1 MAMAERRFYRS
12 TSLPLALSLTPKNPS
27 QGKRLLSGWRR
38 KATANWKSIKLI
50 YRQGTIV
57 PLLASVIAGGAI
69 ITPIVIVLVKS
80 LSTGKLGASVGFT
93 VANYLRV
100 FGDRDILPLL
110 NNSILYAAGSALLGT
125 GLGGLLAWIVARTN
139 TPGKALVEL
148 MPLYPILMPPI
159 MKNIAWILLLAP
171 KSGILNNMLQEYF
184 GIEAQIFNAFSMAGM
199 VWVFGLA
206 CVPLG
211 YLFLLPVFLS
221 FDPSLEESAYI
232 AGSRPVHTTLR
243 ITFPLAVPAFLSAL
257 VLNFLRGLRSFE
269 TPVLQGTPGNIN
281 VFVSRVYDS
290 MALEFNTGL
299 ATAYSVVL
307 VVLSVI
313 TLFFYIRATRSSERY
328 ATITGKGYRVKVLD
342 IGIWKYVTFL
352 AVFLYFLVGI
362 AIPFVVLIVVSMIP
376 YFDYETFMKFPSNMV
391 LSNYTKVM
399 KHPSFITGL
408 YNSLVLSITIA
419 LSTVLSGI
427 VMAFTIYR
435 TRTYGAKVFE
445 FIGTLPLAF
454 PPLVLSVGL
463 VIVFLGTPLY
473 NSLWAL
479 GLGLFVAYFP
489 YAFRN
494 ASGSI
499 VNIHKELDEAAWVH
513 GAKWRHVF
521 FKITLPILKP
531 SVGGALFYI
540 FIEAIRN
547 VDVAV
552 LLTSPGHEYGPV
564 TLFEYFRVGQ
574 WAEAA
579 AGGVIYLLILIVAV
593 SLAKF
598 AFNLKFSL

>member
-1 MAMAERRFYRS
+1 M
-12 TSLPLALSLTPKNPS
+12 PL
-27 QGKRLLSGWRR
+27 
-38 KATANWKSIKLI
+38 
-50 YRQGTIV
+50 V
-57 PLLASVIAGGAI
+57 ASAIAGAAI
-69 ITPIVIVLVKS
+69 ITPVLVVMWRS
-80 LSTGKLGASVGFT
+80 FTTGKLGFT
-93 VANYLRV
+93 VGLNLNNYLRV
-100 FGDRDILPLL
+100 FNDRDLMPMLS
-110 NNSILYAAGSALLGT
+110 NSIIYAGGAALLGT
-125 GLGGLLAWIVARTN
+125 GLGAFLAWIVARTN
-139 TPGKALVEL
+139 TPGKGLVEL

-171 KSGILNNMLQEYF
+171 RSGILNGMLQQF
-184 GIEAQIFNAFSMAGM
+184 LGIDTLVFNAFSMAGM
-199 VWVFGLA
+199 IWVFGLA

-232 AGSRPVHTTLR
+232 AGSKPVRTMFK
-243 ITFPLAVPAFLSAL
+243 ITFPLALPAFTSAL

-269 TPVLQGTPGNIN
+269 TPVLQGTPGNIK

-307 VVLSVI
+307 VVMSII
-313 TLFFYIRATRSSERY
+313 TLYFYIRATRFSERY
-328 ATITGKGYRVKVLD
+328 ATITGKGYRVKVID
-342 IGIWKYVTFL
+342 IGPWKYLTFAAVLIYFL
-352 AVFLYFLVGI
+352 AGI
-362 AIPFVVLIVVSMIP
+362 VIPFIVLIVVSMIP
-376 YFDYETFMKFPSNMV
+376 YFDYDTFMRFPFNAV
-391 LSNYTKVM
+391 LTNYYTVFR
-399 KHPSFITGL
+399 HPSFMTGL
-408 YNSLVLSITIA
+408 YNSLILSITIA
-419 LSTVLSGI
+419 IVTVLTGI

-435 TRTYGAKVFE
+435 TRAAGTKVFE

-463 VIVFLGTPLY
+463 LIIFIGTPLY

-494 ASGSI
+494 ASGAI

-513 GAKWRHVF
+513 GARWRHVF

-552 LLTSPGHEYGPV
+552 LLTSPGKEYGPV

-579 AGGVIYLLILIVAV
+579 AGGVIYLIILIVAV
-593 SLAKF
+593 SVAKF
-598 AFNLKFSL
+598 AFKMKFSL

>member
-1 MAMAERRFYRS
+1 
-12 TSLPLALSLTPKNPS
+12 
-27 QGKRLLSGWRR
+27 
-38 KATANWKSIKLI
+38 LI
-50 YRQGTIV
+50 G
-57 PLLASVIAGGAI
+57 SSIAGAAI
-69 ITPIVIVLVKS
+69 IAPIFVVLWRS
-80 LSTGKLGASVGFT
+80 FTSGRLGFSVGLNMT
-93 VANYLRV
+93 NYLRV
-100 FGDRDILPLL
+100 LADKDLMPMLA
-110 NNSILYAAGSALLGT
+110 NSVIYAGGAALLGT
-125 GLGGLLAWIVARTN
+125 TLGAALAWIVARTN

-148 MPLYPILMPPI
+148 MPLYPILLPTI

-171 KSGILNNMLQEYF
+171 RSGILNGMLQQFF
-184 GIEAQIFNAFSMAGM
+184 GIETLVFNAFSMAGM
-199 VWVFGLA
+199 IWVFGLA

-232 AGSRPVHTTLR
+232 AGSKPMHTMFK

-269 TPVLQGTPGNIN
+269 TPVLQGTPGNIK

-313 TLFFYIRATRSSERY
+313 TLYFYIRATRFSERY
-328 ATITGKGYRVKVLD
+328 ATITGKGYRVKVID
-342 IGIWKYVTFL
+342 IGPWKYVTFL
-352 AVFLYFLVGI
+352 AVFLYFLAGI
-362 AIPFVVLIVVSMIP
+362 LIPFIVLIVVSMIP
-376 YFDYETFMKFPSNMV
+376 YFDYDTFMKFPANAV
-391 LSNYTKVM
+391 LTNYYTVLR
-399 KHPSFITGL
+399 HPSFLTGL
-408 YNSLVLSITIA
+408 YNSLTLSVTIA
-419 LSTVLSGI
+419 IVTVLAGI

-435 TRTYGAKVFE
+435 TRAWGTKLFE

-463 VIVFLGTPLY
+463 VIIFLGTPLY

-479 GLGLFVAYFP
+479 GIGLFVAYFP

-513 GAKWRHVF
+513 GARWRHVF

-552 LLTSPGHEYGPV
+552 LLTAPGKEYGPV

-579 AGGVIYLLILIVAV
+579 AGGVIYLIILIVAV

-598 AFNLKFSL
+598 AFKMKFSL

>member
-1 MAMAERRFYRS
+1 M
-12 TSLPLALSLTPKNPS
+12 PLVASAVAGAAIMTP
-27 QGKRLLSGWRR
+27 
-38 KATANWKSIKLI
+38 
-50 YRQGTIV
+50 
-57 PLLASVIAGGAI
+57 
-69 ITPIVIVLVKS
+69 VLVVMWRS
-80 LSTGKLGASVGFT
+80 FTSGKLGFSVGLNL
-93 VANYLRV
+93 ANYFRV
-100 FGDRDILPLL
+100 FGDKDIFSMLS
-110 NNSILYAAGSALLGT
+110 NSVIYAAGSALLGT
-125 GLGGLLAWIVARTN
+125 VLGAFLAWIVARTN

-148 MPLYPILMPPI
+148 LPLYPILMPPI

-171 KSGILNNMLQEYF
+171 RSGILNGMLQHFF
-184 GIEAQIFNAFSMAGM
+184 GIETLVFNAFTMAGM

-232 AGSRPVHTTLR
+232 AGSKPVNTMFK
-243 ITFPLAVPAFLSAL
+243 ITFPLAIPAFTSAL

-269 TPVLQGTPGNIN
+269 TPVLQGTPGNIK

-290 MALEFNTGL
+290 MALEFNAGL

-307 VVLSVI
+307 VVLSII
-313 TLFFYIRATRSSERY
+313 TLYFYIRATRFSERY
-328 ATITGKGYRVKVLD
+328 ATITGKGYRVKVID
-342 IGIWKYVTFL
+342 IGAWKYLTF
-352 AVFLYFLVGI
+352 ATVVLYFLAGI
-362 AIPFVVLIVVSMIP
+362 VLPFIVLIVVSMIP
-376 YFDYETFMKFPSNMV
+376 YFDYDTFMQFPSNAV
-391 LSNYTKVM
+391 LTNYYTVM
-399 KHPSFITGL
+399 RHPSFVTGL
-408 YNSLVLSITIA
+408 YNSLFLSVTIA
-419 LSTVLSGI
+419 IVTVFLGI

-435 TRTYGAKVFE
+435 TRAAGTKVFE

-463 VIVFLGTPLY
+463 LIIFIGTPLY

-479 GLGLFVAYFP
+479 GIGLFVAYFP

-494 ASGSI
+494 ASGAI

-513 GAKWRHVF
+513 GARWRHVF

-552 LLTSPGHEYGPV
+552 LLTAPGKEYGPV

-579 AGGVIYLLILIVAV
+579 AGGVIYLIILIVAV
-593 SLAKF
+593 SVAKF
-598 AFNLKFSL
+598 AFKMKFSL

>member
-1 MAMAERRFYRS
+1 MPLVAS
-12 TSLPLALSLTPKNPS
+12 T
-27 QGKRLLSGWRR
+27 
-38 KATANWKSIKLI
+38 
-50 YRQGTIV
+50 
-57 PLLASVIAGGAI
+57 IAGAAI
-69 ITPIVIVLVKS
+69 ITPVLVVFWRS
-80 LSTGKLGASVGFT
+80 FTSGRLGFDVGLNL
-93 VANYLRV
+93 ANYARV
-100 FGDRDILPLL
+100 FNDKDIIPMLS
-110 NNSILYAAGSALLGT
+110 NSVIYAAGAAILGT
-125 GLGGLLAWIVARTN
+125 ALGALLAWIVARTN

-148 MPLYPILMPPI
+148 MPLYPILMPTI

-171 KSGILNNMLQEYF
+171 KSGILNGMLQQF
-184 GIEAQIFNAFSMAGM
+184 LGIETLVFNAFSMAGM
-199 VWVFGLA
+199 IWVFGLA

-232 AGSRPVHTTLR
+232 AGSKPMHTMFK
-243 ITFPLAVPAFLSAL
+243 ITFPLAVPAFLSAF

-269 TPVLQGTPGNIN
+269 TPVLQGTPGNIK

-299 ATAYSVVL
+299 ATSYSVVL

-313 TLFFYIRATRSSERY
+313 TLYFYVRATRFSERY
-328 ATITGKGYRVKVLD
+328 ATITGKGYRVRVID
-342 IGIWKYVTFL
+342 IGPWKYFTFL
-352 AVFLYFLVGI
+352 LVFLYFLAGI
-362 AIPFVVLIVVSMIP
+362 LIPFIVLIVVSMIP
-376 YFDYETFMKFPSNMV
+376 YYDYDTFMKFPSNAA
-391 LSNYTKVM
+391 LTNYFVVM
-399 KHPSFITGL
+399 KHPSFVTGL
-408 YNSLVLSITIA
+408 YNSLVLSVTIA
-419 LSTVLSGI
+419 IVTVLAGI
-427 VMAFTIYR
+427 TMAFTIYR
-435 TRTYGAKVFE
+435 TRAWGTKLFE

-463 VIVFLGTPLY
+463 VIIFIGTPLY

-479 GLGLFVAYFP
+479 GIGLFVAYFP

-540 FIEAIRN
+540 FIECIRN

-552 LLTSPGHEYGPV
+552 LLTAPGKEYGPV

-579 AGGVIYLLILIVAV
+579 AGGVIYLIILVVAV
-593 SLAKF
+593 SIAKF
-598 AFNLKFSL
+598 AFKMKFSL

>member
-1 MAMAERRFYRS
+1 V
-12 TSLPLALSLTPKNPS
+12 
-27 QGKRLLSGWRR
+27 
-38 KATANWKSIKLI
+38 
-50 YRQGTIV
+50 V
-57 PLLASVIAGGAI
+57 PLLASLIAGAAI
-69 ITPIVIVLVKS
+69 ITPVIIVLFRS
-80 LSTGKLGASVGFT
+80 LTTGKLGAAIGFT
-93 VANYLRV
+93 VDNYLRV
-100 FGDRDILPLL
+100 FGDRDILPML
-110 NNSILYAAGSALLGT
+110 NNSILYAAGSAALGT
-125 GLGGLLAWIVARTN
+125 GLGALLAWIVARTN

-171 KSGILNNMLQEYF
+171 KSGVLNNMLQQYF
-184 GIEAQIFNAFSMAGM
+184 GITEPVFNAFSMAAM
-199 VWVFGLA
+199 IWVFGVA

-232 AGSRPVHTTLR
+232 AGSRPVNTMLK
-243 ITFPLAVPAFLSAL
+243 ITFPLAVPAFLSAF

-269 TPVLQGTPGNIN
+269 TPVLQGTPGNIK

-299 ATAYSVVL
+299 ATAYSIVL
-307 VVLSVI
+307 VAMSII
-313 TLFFYIRATRSSERY
+313 TLYFYIRTTRFSERY
-328 ATITGKGYRVKVLD
+328 ATITGKGYRVNVID
-342 IGIWKYVTFL
+342 IGPWKYVTFL

-376 YFDYETFMKFPSNMV
+376 YFDYETFMKFPSNAV
-391 LSNYTKVM
+391 LSNYFIVM
-399 KHPSFITGL
+399 KHPSFISGL
-408 YNSLVLSITIA
+408 YNSLVLSVTIA
-419 LSTVLSGI
+419 VVTVLAGI

-435 TRTYGAKVFE
+435 TRAMGTKVFE

-463 VIVFLGTPLY
+463 VILFLGTPLY

-521 FKITLPILKP
+521 FRITLPILKP

-540 FIEAIRN
+540 FVEAIRN

-552 LLTSPGHEYGPV
+552 LLTSPGKEYGPV

-579 AGGVIYLLILIVAV
+579 AGGVIYLIILTIAV
-593 SLAKF
+593 SVAKF
-598 AFNLKFSL
+598 AFKMKFSL

>member
-1 MAMAERRFYRS
+1 M
-12 TSLPLALSLTPKNPS
+12 PLVGSA
-27 QGKRLLSGWRR
+27 
-38 KATANWKSIKLI
+38 
-50 YRQGTIV
+50 IV
-57 PLLASVIAGGAI
+57 GAAI
-69 ITPIVIVLVKS
+69 ITPVLVVLWRS
-80 LSTGKLGASVGFT
+80 FTTGRLGFNVGLNI
-93 VANYLRV
+93 ANYLRV
-100 FGDRDILPLL
+100 FGDKDIMAMLG
-110 NNSILYAAGSALLGT
+110 NSVAYAGGSALLGT
-125 GLGGLLAWIVARTN
+125 GVGALLAWIVARTN
-139 TPGKALVEL
+139 TPGKTLVEL
-148 MPLYPILMPPI
+148 LPLYPILMPPI

-171 KSGILNNMLQEYF
+171 RSGILNGMLQQFF
-184 GIEAQIFNAFSMAGM
+184 GIETPIFNAFSMTGM
-199 VWVFGLA
+199 IWVFGLA

-232 AGSRPVHTTLR
+232 AGSKPVNTMLK
-243 ITFPLAVPAFLSAL
+243 ITFPLAAPAFLSAF

-269 TPVLQGTPGNIN
+269 TPVLQGTPANIK

-290 MALEFNTGL
+290 MALEFNPGL

-307 VVLSVI
+307 VALSVI
-313 TLFFYIRATRSSERY
+313 TLYFYVRATRFSDRY
-328 ATITGKGYRVKVLD
+328 ATITGKGYRVKVID
-342 IGIWKYVTFL
+342 IGPWKYLTFFL
-352 AVFLYFLVGI
+352 VFIYFLVGI
-362 AIPFVVLIVVSMIP
+362 AIPFIVLIVVSMIP
-376 YFDYETFMKFPSNMV
+376 YFDYDTFMKFPANAV
-391 LSNYTKVM
+391 LTNYYTVM
-399 KHPSFITGL
+399 HHPSFVTGF
-408 YNSLVLSITIA
+408 YNSLVLSVTIA
-419 LSTVLSGI
+419 LVTVLAGI

-435 TRTYGAKVFE
+435 TRASGTRVFE

-463 VIVFLGTPLY
+463 VIIFLGTPLY

-479 GLGLFVAYFP
+479 GIGLFVAYFP

-513 GAKWRHVF
+513 GARWRHVF

-552 LLTSPGHEYGPV
+552 LLTSPGKEYGPV

-579 AGGVIYLLILIVAV
+579 AGGVVYLVVLIAAV
-593 SLAKF
+593 SIAKF
-598 AFNLKFSL
+598 AFKMKFSL

>member
-1 MAMAERRFYRS
+1 
-12 TSLPLALSLTPKNPS
+12 
-27 QGKRLLSGWRR
+27 
-38 KATANWKSIKLI
+38 
-50 YRQGTIV
+50 V
-57 PLLASVIAGGAI
+57 PLIASALAGAAI
-69 ITPIVIVLVKS
+69 MTPVLVVMWRS
-80 LSTGKLGASVGFT
+80 FTSGKLGFT
-93 VANYLRV
+93 VGLNLTNYLRV
-100 FGDRDILPLL
+100 FGDKDILPMLS
-110 NNSILYAAGSALLGT
+110 NSVVYAAGSALLGT
-125 GLGGLLAWIVARTN
+125 VLGAFLAWIVARTN

-148 MPLYPILMPPI
+148 LPLYPILMPPI

-171 KSGILNNMLQEYF
+171 RSGILNGMLQHFF
-184 GIEAQIFNAFSMAGM
+184 GIETLVFNAFTMAGM

-232 AGSRPVHTTLR
+232 AGSKPVNTMFK
-243 ITFPLAVPAFLSAL
+243 ITFPLAIPAFTSAL

-269 TPVLQGTPGNIN
+269 TPVLQGTPGNIK

-313 TLFFYIRATRSSERY
+313 TLYFYIRATRFSERY
-328 ATITGKGYRVKVLD
+328 ATITGKGYRVKVID
-342 IGIWKYVTFL
+342 IGPWKYLTFL
-352 AVFLYFLVGI
+352 AVFLYFLAGI
-362 AIPFVVLIVVSMIP
+362 VLPFIVLIVVSMIP
-376 YFDYETFMKFPSNMV
+376 YFDYDTFMQFPSNAV
-391 LSNYTKVM
+391 LTNYYTVM
-399 KHPSFITGL
+399 RHPSFVTGL
-408 YNSLVLSITIA
+408 YNSLILSVTIA
-419 LSTVLSGI
+419 IVTVLAGI

-435 TRTYGAKVFE
+435 TRAAGAKVFE

-463 VIVFLGTPLY
+463 LIIFIGTPLY

-479 GLGLFVAYFP
+479 GIGLFVAYFP

-513 GAKWRHVF
+513 GARWRHVF

-552 LLTSPGHEYGPV
+552 LLTAPGKEYGPV

-579 AGGVIYLLILIVAV
+579 AGGVIYLIILIVAV
-593 SLAKF
+593 SVAKF
-598 AFNLKFSL
+598 AFKMKFSL

>member
-1 MAMAERRFYRS
+1 MVSA
-12 TSLPLALSLTPKNPS
+12 
-27 QGKRLLSGWRR
+27 
-38 KATANWKSIKLI
+38 
-50 YRQGTIV
+50 
-57 PLLASVIAGGAI
+57 IAGGAI
-69 ITPIVIVLVKS
+69 ITPVLIVLWRS
-80 LSTGKLGASVGFT
+80 FTTGKLGFNVGLNLT
-93 VANYLRV
+93 NYLRV
-100 FGDRDILPLL
+100 FGDRDILPMLG
-110 NNSILYAAGSALLGT
+110 NSLLYAAGSAALGT
-125 GLGGLLAWIVARTN
+125 GLGALLAWIVARTN

-171 KSGILNNMLQEYF
+171 KSGILNNLLQEYF
-184 GIEAQIFNAFSMAGM
+184 GIETLVFNAFSMAGM
-199 VWVFGLA
+199 IWVFGLA

-232 AGSRPVHTTLR
+232 AGSRPVSTMLR
-243 ITFPLAVPAFLSAL
+243 ITFPLAVPAFLSAF
-257 VLNFLRGLRSFE
+257 VLNLLRGLRSFE
-269 TPVLQGTPGNIN
+269 TPVLQGTPGNIK

-307 VVLSVI
+307 VVLSVV
-313 TLFFYIRATRSSERY
+313 TLIFYVRATRFSERY
-328 ATITGKGYRVKVLD
+328 ATITGKGYRVKVID
-342 IGIWKYVTFL
+342 IGAWKYVTFL
-352 AVFLYFLVGI
+352 LVFLYFLAGI
-362 AIPFVVLIVVSMIP
+362 ALPFVVLIVVSMIP

-391 LSNYTKVM
+391 LTNYYIVM
-399 KHPSFITGL
+399 KHPSFVTGL
-408 YNSLVLSITIA
+408 YNSLVLSIMIA
-419 LSTVLSGI
+419 VVTVFLGI

-435 TRTYGAKVFE
+435 TRAYGTKVFE

-552 LLTSPGHEYGPV
+552 LLTSPGKEYGPV

-579 AGGVIYLLILIVAV
+579 AGGVIYLIILIVAV
-593 SLAKF
+593 SIAKV
-598 AFNLKFSL
+598 AFKIKFSL

>member
-1 MAMAERRFYRS
+1 VSAIAGAAIVTPVAIVLWR
-12 TSLPLALSLTPKNPS
+12 SLT
-27 QGKRLLSGWRR
+27 
-38 KATANWKSIKLI
+38 
-50 YRQGTIV
+50 
-57 PLLASVIAGGAI
+57 
-69 ITPIVIVLVKS
+69 
-80 LSTGKLGASVGFT
+80 TGKLGFSVGLT
-93 VANYLRV
+93 ITNYLRV
-100 FGDRDILPLL
+100 FGDRDILPMLG
-110 NNSILYAAGSALLGT
+110 NSVVYAAGSAVLGT
-125 GLGGLLAWIVARTN
+125 GLGALLAWIVARTN
-139 TPGKALVEL
+139 TPGKTLVEL

-171 KSGILNNMLQEYF
+171 KSGILNNFLQEYF
-184 GIEAQIFNAFSMAGM
+184 GIERQIFNAFSMGGM
-199 VWVFGLA
+199 IWVFGLA

-232 AGSRPVHTTLR
+232 AGSKPVNTMLK
-243 ITFPLAVPAFLSAL
+243 ITFPLAVPAFLSAF

-269 TPVLQGTPGNIN
+269 TPVLQGSPAGIK

-299 ATAYSVVL
+299 ATAYSVIL
-307 VVLSVI
+307 IVLSAI
-313 TLFFYIRATRSSERY
+313 ALIFYIRTTRFSERY
-328 ATITGKGYRVKVLD
+328 ATITGKGYRMKVID
-342 IGIWKYVTFL
+342 IGKWKYLTFFC
-352 AVFLYFLVGI
+352 VFAYFVVGI

-376 YFDYETFMKFPSNMV
+376 YFDYDTFMKFPTNMA
-391 LSNYTKVM
+391 LTNYYTVM
-399 KHPSFITGL
+399 KHPSFVTGL
-408 YNSLVLSITIA
+408 YNSLVLSIMIA
-419 LSTVLSGI
+419 VVTVFAGI

-435 TRTYGAKVFE
+435 TRAYGTKIFE

-552 LLTSPGHEYGPV
+552 LLTSPGKEYGPV

-579 AGGVIYLLILIVAV
+579 AGGVIYLIILIVAV
-593 SLAKF
+593 SIAKF
-598 AFNLKFSL
+598 AFNMKFSL

>member
-1 MAMAERRFYRS
+1 MPLVAS
-12 TSLPLALSLTPKNPS
+12 T
-27 QGKRLLSGWRR
+27 
-38 KATANWKSIKLI
+38 
-50 YRQGTIV
+50 
-57 PLLASVIAGGAI
+57 IAGAAI
-69 ITPIVIVLVKS
+69 ITPILVVFWRS
-80 LSTGKLGASVGFT
+80 FTSGRLGFDVGLNL
-93 VANYLRV
+93 ANYARV
-100 FGDRDILPLL
+100 FSDKDIMPMLS
-110 NNSILYAAGSALLGT
+110 NSVIYAAGAALLGT
-125 GLGGLLAWIVARTN
+125 VLGALLAWIVARTN
-139 TPGKALVEL
+139 THGKALVEL
-148 MPLYPILMPPI
+148 MPLYPILMPTI
-159 MKNIAWILLLAP
+159 MKNIGWILLLAP
-171 KSGILNNMLQEYF
+171 KSGILNGMLQQF
-184 GIEAQIFNAFSMAGM
+184 LGIETLVFNAFSMAGM
-199 VWVFGLA
+199 IWVFGLA

-232 AGSRPVHTTLR
+232 AGSKPMHTMLK
-243 ITFPLAVPAFLSAL
+243 ITFPLAVPAFLSAF

-269 TPVLQGTPGNIN
+269 TPVLQGTPGNIK

-299 ATAYSVVL
+299 ATSYSVVL

-313 TLFFYIRATRSSERY
+313 TLYFYVRATRFSERY
-328 ATITGKGYRVKVLD
+328 ATITGKGYRVRVID
-342 IGIWKYVTFL
+342 IGRWKYMTFL
-352 AVFLYFLVGI
+352 LVFLYFLAGI
-362 AIPFVVLIVVSMIP
+362 LIPFIVLIVVSMIP
-376 YFDYETFMKFPSNMV
+376 YYDYDTFMKFPSNAV
-391 LSNYTKVM
+391 LTNYFIVM
-399 KHPSFITGL
+399 KHPSFVTGL
-408 YNSLVLSITIA
+408 YNSLVLSVSIA
-419 LSTVLSGI
+419 VITVLAGI
-427 VMAFTIYR
+427 TMAFTIYR
-435 TRTYGAKVFE
+435 TRAWGTKLFE

-463 VIVFLGTPLY
+463 VIIFIGTPLY

-479 GLGLFVAYFP
+479 GIGLFVAYFP

-552 LLTSPGHEYGPV
+552 LLTAPGKEYGPV

-579 AGGVIYLLILIVAV
+579 AGGVIYLIILIVAV
-593 SLAKF
+593 SMAKF
-598 AFNLKFSL
+598 AFKMKFSL

>member
-1 MAMAERRFYRS
+1 VTWKANR
-12 TSLPLALSLTPKNPS
+12 LAL
-27 QGKRLLSGWRR
+27 
-38 KATANWKSIKLI
+38 
-50 YRQGTIV
+50 RQGSLF
-57 PLLASVIAGGAI
+57 PLFASAIAGVVI
-69 ITPIVIVLVKS
+69 ITPVVVVLWRS
-80 LSTGKLGASVGFT
+80 FTSGKLGFT
-93 VANYLRV
+93 VDINVANYLRV
-100 FGDRDILPLL
+100 FADKDIWPMLS
-110 NNSILYAAGSALLGT
+110 NSVIYAGGSALLGT

-139 TPGKALVEL
+139 TPGKGLVEL
-148 MPLYPILMPPI
+148 MPLYPLLMPPI

-171 KSGILNNMLQEYF
+171 KSGILNGMLEQF
-184 GIEAQIFNAFSMAGM
+184 LGITYPVFNAFSMLGM
-199 VWVFGLA
+199 VWTFGIA

-232 AGSRPVHTTLR
+232 AGSRPVNTMLK
-243 ITFPLAVPAFLSAL
+243 ITFPLAIPAFISAF
-257 VLNFLRGLRSFE
+257 VLNFLRALRSFE
-269 TPVLQGTPGNIN
+269 TPVLQGTPGNIK

-307 VVLSVI
+307 VVMSVI
-313 TLFFYIRATRSSERY
+313 TLYFYVRATRFSERY
-328 ATITGKGYRVKVLD
+328 ATITGKGYRVRVID
-342 IGIWKYVTFL
+342 IGPWKYLTFA
-352 AVFLYFLVGI
+352 AVCLYFLVGI
-362 AIPFVVLIVVSMIP
+362 AIPFVVLIVVSIIP
-376 YFDYETFMKFPSNMV
+376 YFDYETFMNFPAHMG
-391 LSNYTKVM
+391 LSNYRTVLR
-399 KHPSFITGL
+399 HASFLNGL
-408 YNSLVLSITIA
+408 RNSVLLSVVIA
-419 LSTVLSGI
+419 LVTVLAAI
-427 VMAFTIYR
+427 VMAFTIHR
-435 TRTYGAKVFE
+435 TRAVGTKIFE

-463 VIVFLGTPLY
+463 VIIFIGTPLY

-494 ASGSI
+494 ASGAI

-531 SVGGALFYI
+531 AVGGALFYI

-552 LLTSPGHEYGPV
+552 LLTAPGLEYGPV

-579 AGGVIYLLILIVAV
+579 AGGVIYLIILIVAV
-593 SLAKF
+593 SVAKF
-598 AFNLKFSL
+598 AFKMKFSL

>member
-1 MAMAERRFYRS
+1 M
-12 TSLPLALSLTPKNPS
+12 
-27 QGKRLLSGWRR
+27 
-38 KATANWKSIKLI
+38 ATAIANSFKIAF
-50 YRQGTIV
+50 RQGTLV
-57 PLLASVIAGGAI
+57 PLLASTIAGAAI
-69 ITPIVIVLVKS
+69 ITPILVVFWRS
-80 LSTGKLGASVGFT
+80 FTSGRLGFDVGLN
-93 VANYLRV
+93 VANYMRV
-100 FGDRDILPLL
+100 FADKDIMPMLG
-110 NNSILYAAGSALLGT
+110 NSVVYAAGAALLGT
-125 GLGGLLAWIVARTN
+125 VLGALLAWIVARTN

-148 MPLYPILMPPI
+148 MPLYPILMPTI

-171 KSGILNNMLQEYF
+171 KSGILNGMLDQF
-184 GIEAQIFNAFSMAGM
+184 LGISTPVFNAFSMAGM
-199 VWVFGLA
+199 IWVFGLA

-232 AGSRPVHTTLR
+232 AGSRPMHTMLK

-269 TPVLQGTPGNIN
+269 TPVLQGTPGNIK

-299 ATAYSVVL
+299 ATAYSVIL

-313 TLFFYIRATRSSERY
+313 TLYFYVRATRFSERY
-328 ATITGKGYRVKVLD
+328 ATITGKGYRVRVID
-342 IGIWKYVTFL
+342 IGPWKYLTFL
-352 AVFLYFLVGI
+352 AVFLYFLAGI
-362 AIPFVVLIVVSMIP
+362 LIPFIVLIVVSMIP
-376 YFDYETFMKFPSNMV
+376 YYDYDTFMKFPTNAV
-391 LSNYTKVM
+391 FTNYFTVM
-399 KHPSFITGL
+399 RHPSFITGL
-408 YNSLVLSITIA
+408 YNSLVLSISIA
-419 LSTVLSGI
+419 VITVLAGI
-427 VMAFTIYR
+427 TMAFTIYR
-435 TRTYGAKVFE
+435 TRAWGTKLFE

-463 VIVFLGTPLY
+463 VIIFIGTPLY

-479 GLGLFVAYFP
+479 GIGLFVAYFP

-513 GAKWRHVF
+513 GARWRHVF

-552 LLTSPGHEYGPV
+552 LLTAPGKEYGPV

-579 AGGVIYLLILIVAV
+579 AGGVIYLIILIVAV

-598 AFNLKFSL
+598 AFKMKFSL

>member
-1 MAMAERRFYRS
+1 M
-12 TSLPLALSLTPKNPS
+12 PL
-27 QGKRLLSGWRR
+27 
-38 KATANWKSIKLI
+38 
-50 YRQGTIV
+50 V
-57 PLLASVIAGGAI
+57 ASAIAGAAI
-69 ITPIVIVLVKS
+69 ITPVLVVMWRS
-80 LSTGKLGASVGFT
+80 FTTGKLGFT
-93 VANYLRV
+93 VGLNLNNYLRV
-100 FGDRDILPLL
+100 FSDRDLMPMLS
-110 NNSILYAAGSALLGT
+110 NSIIYAGGAAFLGT
-125 GLGGLLAWIVARTN
+125 GLGAFLAWIVARTN

-148 MPLYPILMPPI
+148 LPLYPILMPPI

-171 KSGILNNMLQEYF
+171 RSGILNGMLQHFF
-184 GIEAQIFNAFSMAGM
+184 GIETLVFNAFTMAGM

-232 AGSRPVHTTLR
+232 AGSKPVNTMFK
-243 ITFPLAVPAFLSAL
+243 ITFPLAIPAFTSAL

-269 TPVLQGTPGNIN
+269 TPVLQGTPGNIK

-290 MALEFNTGL
+290 MALEFNAGL

-307 VVLSVI
+307 VVLSII
-313 TLFFYIRATRSSERY
+313 TLYFYIRATRFSERY
-328 ATITGKGYRVKVLD
+328 ATITGKGYRVKVID
-342 IGIWKYVTFL
+342 IGAWKYLTF
-352 AVFLYFLVGI
+352 ATVVLYFLAGI
-362 AIPFVVLIVVSMIP
+362 VLPFIVLIVVSMIP
-376 YFDYETFMKFPSNMV
+376 YFDYDTFMQFPSNAV
-391 LSNYTKVM
+391 LTNYYTVM
-399 KHPSFITGL
+399 RHPSFVTGL
-408 YNSLVLSITIA
+408 YNSLFLSVTIA
-419 LSTVLSGI
+419 IVTVLLGI

-435 TRTYGAKVFE
+435 TRAAGTKVFE

-463 VIVFLGTPLY
+463 LIIFIGTPLY

-479 GLGLFVAYFP
+479 GIGLFVAYFP

-494 ASGSI
+494 ASGAI

-513 GAKWRHVF
+513 GARWRHVF

-552 LLTSPGHEYGPV
+552 LLTAPGKEYGPV

-579 AGGVIYLLILIVAV
+579 AGGVIYLIILIVAV
-593 SLAKF
+593 SVAKF
-598 AFNLKFSL
+598 AFKMKFSL

>member
-1 MAMAERRFYRS
+1 
-12 TSLPLALSLTPKNPS
+12 
-27 QGKRLLSGWRR
+27 
-38 KATANWKSIKLI
+38 
-50 YRQGTIV
+50 V
-57 PLLASVIAGGAI
+57 PLIASAIAGAAI
-69 ITPIVIVLVKS
+69 ITPVLVVLWRS
-80 LSTGKLGASVGFT
+80 FTSGRLGFDVGLNL
-93 VANYLRV
+93 ANYMRV
-100 FGDRDILPLL
+100 FGDKDIMPMLS
-110 NNSILYAAGSALLGT
+110 NSVTYAAGAALLGT
-125 GLGGLLAWIVARTN
+125 AVGALLAWIVARTN

-171 KSGILNNMLQEYF
+171 KSGILNGMLQQFF
-184 GIEAQIFNAFSMAGM
+184 GIETLVFNAFTMAGM
-199 VWVFGLA
+199 IWVFGLA

-232 AGSRPVHTTLR
+232 AGSKPINTMLR
-243 ITFPLAVPAFLSAL
+243 ITFPLAMPAFISAF

-269 TPVLQGTPGNIN
+269 TPVLQGTPGNIK

-290 MALEFNTGL
+290 MALEFNAGL

-313 TLFFYIRATRSSERY
+313 TLYFYVRATRFSERY
-328 ATITGKGYRVKVLD
+328 ATITGKGYRVRVID
-342 IGIWKYVTFL
+342 IGPWKYLTFL
-352 AVFLYFLVGI
+352 AVFLYFLAGI
-362 AIPFVVLIVVSMIP
+362 LIPFVVLIVVSMIP
-376 YFDYETFMKFPSNMV
+376 YYDYDTFMKFPTNAV
-391 LSNYTKVM
+391 LTNYYTVM
-399 KHPSFITGL
+399 RHPSFVTGF
-408 YNSLVLSITIA
+408 YNSLVLSVSIA
-419 LSTVLSGI
+419 VITVLAGI
-427 VMAFTIYR
+427 TMAFTIYR
-435 TRTYGAKVFE
+435 TRAWGTKLFE

-463 VIVFLGTPLY
+463 VIIFIGTPLY

-479 GLGLFVAYFP
+479 GIGLFVAYFP

-513 GAKWRHVF
+513 GARWRHVF

-540 FIEAIRN
+540 FIEAVRN

-552 LLTSPGHEYGPV
+552 LLTAPGKEYGPV

-579 AGGVIYLLILIVAV
+579 AGGVIYLIVLIVAV

-598 AFNLKFSL
+598 AFKMKFSL

>member
-1 MAMAERRFYRS
+1 V
-12 TSLPLALSLTPKNPS
+12 PLAASALA
-27 QGKRLLSGWRR
+27 G
-38 KATANWKSIKLI
+38 AT
-50 YRQGTIV
+50 
-57 PLLASVIAGGAI
+57 I
-69 ITPIVIVLVKS
+69 ITPVAVVLWRS
-80 LSTGKLGASVGFT
+80 FTTGRLGLTVDLN

-100 FGDRDILPLL
+100 FGDRDIWLML
-110 NNSILYAAGSALLGT
+110 NNSIVYAAGSAALGT
-125 GLGGLLAWIVARTN
+125 GLGALLAWIVARTN

-171 KSGILNNMLQEYF
+171 RSGILNNMLQQFF
-184 GIEAQIFNAFSMAGM
+184 GVDTPVFNAFSMAGM
-199 VWVFGLA
+199 IWVFGLA

-232 AGSRPVHTTLR
+232 AGSRPVHTMVK
-243 ITFPLAVPAFLSAL
+243 ITFPLAIPAFLSAF

-269 TPVLQGTPGNIN
+269 TPVLQGTPGNIK

-307 VVLSVI
+307 IALSII
-313 TLFFYIRATRSSERY
+313 TLYFYVRATRFSERY
-328 ATITGKGYRVKVLD
+328 ATITGKGYRVKVID
-342 IGIWKYVTFL
+342 IGPWKYVTFL
-352 AVFLYFLVGI
+352 AVFLYFMAGI

-376 YFDYETFMKFPSNMV
+376 YFDYETFMTFPANAV
-391 LSNYTKVM
+391 LANYYKVL
-399 KHPSFITGL
+399 KHPSFVTGL
-408 YNSLVLSITIA
+408 YNSLVLSISIA
-419 LSTVLSGI
+419 LVTVLAGI

-435 TRTYGAKVFE
+435 TRAYGTKIFE

-552 LLTSPGHEYGPV
+552 LLTSPGMEYGPV

-579 AGGVIYLLILIVAV
+579 AGGVIYLIILIVAV
-593 SLAKF
+593 SIAKF
-598 AFNLKFSL
+598 AFKMKFSL

>member
-1 MAMAERRFYRS
+1 MTWKANR
-12 TSLPLALSLTPKNPS
+12 LAL
-27 QGKRLLSGWRR
+27 
-38 KATANWKSIKLI
+38 
-50 YRQGTIV
+50 RQGSLF
-57 PLLASVIAGGAI
+57 PLFASTVAGVVI
-69 ITPIVIVLVKS
+69 ITPVLVVMWRS
-80 LSTGKLGASVGFT
+80 FTSGKLGFT
-93 VANYLRV
+93 VGLNVNNYLRV
-100 FGDRDILPLL
+100 FADKDIWPMLS
-110 NNSILYAAGSALLGT
+110 NSLVYAGGSALLGT
-125 GLGGLLAWIVARTN
+125 GLGALLAWIVARTN
-139 TPGKALVEL
+139 TPGKGLVEL
-148 MPLYPILMPPI
+148 MPLYPLLMPPI

-171 KSGILNNMLQEYF
+171 KSGILNGMLDQF
-184 GIEAQIFNAFSMAGM
+184 LGITYPVFNAFSMAGM
-199 VWVFGLA
+199 IWTFGIA

-232 AGSRPVHTTLR
+232 AGSRPVHTMLK
-243 ITFPLAVPAFLSAL
+243 ITFPLALPAFISAF
-257 VLNFLRGLRSFE
+257 VLNFLRALRSFE
-269 TPVLQGTPGNIN
+269 TPVLQGTPGNIK

-307 VVLSVI
+307 VILSVI
-313 TLFFYIRATRSSERY
+313 TLYFYVRATRFSERY
-328 ATITGKGYRVKVLD
+328 ATITGKGYRVRVID
-342 IGIWKYVTFL
+342 IGPWRYVTFA
-352 AVFLYFLVGI
+352 AVCLYFLVGI
-362 AIPFVVLIVVSMIP
+362 AIPFVVLIVVSIIP
-376 YFDYETFMKFPSNMV
+376 YFDYETFMNFPAYMGLNNYRTV
-391 LSNYTKVM
+391 LRHS
-399 KHPSFITGL
+399 SFINGL
-408 YNSLVLSITIA
+408 RNSVLLSVVIA
-419 LSTVLSGI
+419 LVTVFAAI
-427 VMAFTIYR
+427 VMAFTIHR
-435 TRTYGAKVFE
+435 TRAFGTKIFE

-463 VIVFLGTPLY
+463 VIIFIGTPLY

-494 ASGSI
+494 ASGAM

-531 SVGGALFYI
+531 AVGGALFYI

-552 LLTSPGHEYGPV
+552 LLTAPGLEYGPV

-579 AGGVIYLLILIVAV
+579 AGGVIYLIILIVAV
-593 SLAKF
+593 SVAKF
-598 AFNLKFSL
+598 AFKMKFSL

>member
-1 MAMAERRFYRS
+1 
-12 TSLPLALSLTPKNPS
+12 L
-27 QGKRLLSGWRR
+27 
-38 KATANWKSIKLI
+38 
-50 YRQGTIV
+50 RQGTLV
-57 PLLASVIAGGAI
+57 PLVASAIAGAAI
-69 ITPIVIVLVKS
+69 ITPVLVVMWRS
-80 LSTGKLGASVGFT
+80 FTTGKLGFT
-93 VANYLRV
+93 VGLNLTNYLRV
-100 FGDRDILPLL
+100 FTDRDLVPMLS
-110 NNSILYAAGSALLGT
+110 NSIIYAGGAALLGT
-125 GLGGLLAWIVARTN
+125 GLGASLAWIVARTN
-139 TPGKALVEL
+139 TPGKGLVEL

-171 KSGILNNMLQEYF
+171 RSGILNGMLQQF
-184 GIEAQIFNAFSMAGM
+184 LGIDTLVFNAFSMAGM
-199 VWVFGLA
+199 IWVFGLA

-232 AGSRPVHTTLR
+232 AGSKPVRTMFK
-243 ITFPLAVPAFLSAL
+243 ITFPLALPAFTSAL

-269 TPVLQGTPGNIN
+269 TPVLQGTPGNIK

-307 VVLSVI
+307 VVMSII
-313 TLFFYIRATRSSERY
+313 TLYFYIRATRFSERY
-328 ATITGKGYRVKVLD
+328 ATITGKGYRVKVID
-342 IGIWKYVTFL
+342 IGPWKYLTFA
-352 AVFLYFLVGI
+352 AVLLYFLVGI
-362 AIPFVVLIVVSMIP
+362 VIPFIVLIVVSMIP
-376 YFDYETFMKFPSNMV
+376 YFDYDTFMRFPFNAV
-391 LSNYTKVM
+391 LTNYYTVLR
-399 KHPSFITGL
+399 HPSFMTGL
-408 YNSLVLSITIA
+408 YNSLILSVTIA
-419 LSTVLSGI
+419 IVTVLTGI

-435 TRTYGAKVFE
+435 TRAAGTKVFE

-463 VIVFLGTPLY
+463 LIIFIGTPLY

-494 ASGSI
+494 ASGAI

-513 GAKWRHVF
+513 GARWRHVF

-552 LLTSPGHEYGPV
+552 LLTSPGKEYGPV

-579 AGGVIYLLILIVAV
+579 AGGVIYLIILIVAV
-593 SLAKF
+593 SVAKF
-598 AFNLKFSL
+598 AFKMKFSL

>member
-1 MAMAERRFYRS
+1 M
-12 TSLPLALSLTPKNPS
+12 
-27 QGKRLLSGWRR
+27 
-38 KATANWKSIKLI
+38 
-50 YRQGTIV
+50 
-57 PLLASVIAGGAI
+57 PLLASSIAGAAI
-69 ITPIVIVLVKS
+69 ITPVVVVLWRS
-80 LSTGKLGASVGFT
+80 FTTGKLGFT
-93 VANYLRV
+93 VGLNVDNYMRV
-100 FGDRDILPLL
+100 FGDKDIWSMLQ
-110 NNSILYAAGSALLGT
+110 SSVVYAAGAALLGT

-171 KSGILNNMLQEYF
+171 KSGILNGMLDQYL
-184 GIEAQIFNAFSMAGM
+184 GITYPVFNAFTMAGM
-199 VWVFGLA
+199 IWTFGLA

-232 AGSRPVHTTLR
+232 AGSRPLHTMLK
-243 ITFPLAVPAFLSAL
+243 ITFPLAVPAFLSAF

-269 TPVLQGTPGNIN
+269 TPVLQGTPGNIK

-307 VVLSVI
+307 VVLSIV
-313 TLFFYIRATRSSERY
+313 TLYFYVRATRFSERY
-328 ATITGKGYRVKVLD
+328 ATITGKGYRVKVID
-342 IGIWKYVTFL
+342 IGPWKYVTFL
-352 AVFLYFLVGI
+352 AVFLYFLAGI
-362 AIPFVVLIVVSMIP
+362 VMPFVVLIVVSMIP
-376 YFDYETFMKFPSNMV
+376 YYDYETFMKFPTNAV
-391 LSNYTKVM
+391 LTNYYKVAR
-399 KHPSFITGL
+399 HPSFVTGL
-408 YNSLVLSITIA
+408 YNSLMLSVTIA
-419 LSTVLSGI
+419 LVTVLAGI

-435 TRTYGAKVFE
+435 TKAVGTKIFE
-445 FIGTLPLAF
+445 FIGTVPLAF

-463 VIVFLGTPLY
+463 VIIFIGTPLY

-531 SVGGALFYI
+531 AVGGALFYI

-552 LLTSPGHEYGPV
+552 LLTAPGLEYGPV

-579 AGGVIYLLILIVAV
+579 AGGVIYLIILIVAV
-593 SLAKF
+593 SIAKF
-598 AFNLKFSL
+598 AFKMKFSL

>member
-1 MAMAERRFYRS
+1 
-12 TSLPLALSLTPKNPS
+12 
-27 QGKRLLSGWRR
+27 
-38 KATANWKSIKLI
+38 
-50 YRQGTIV
+50 V
-57 PLLASVIAGGAI
+57 PLLGSAIAGGAI
-69 ITPIVIVLVKS
+69 ITPVIIVMIRSVT
-80 LSTGKLGASVGFT
+80 TGKMGAAMGFSFE
-93 VANYLRV
+93 NYLRV
-100 FGDRDILPLL
+100 FTDRDIWAMLS
-110 NNSILYAAGSALLGT
+110 NSVLYAGGAAALGT
-125 GLGGLLAWIVARTN
+125 ALGGLLAWIVARTN

-171 KSGILNNMLQEYF
+171 KSGILNNMLQHFF
-184 GIEAQIFNAFSMAGM
+184 GIETLVFNAFTMAGM
-199 VWVFGLA
+199 IWVFGLA

-211 YLFLLPVFLS
+211 YLFLVPIFMS

-232 AGSRPVHTTLR
+232 AGSKPVSTMLR
-243 ITFPLAVPAFLSAL
+243 ITFPLAVPAFLSAF

-269 TPVLQGTPGNIN
+269 TPVLQGTPGNIK

-299 ATAYSVVL
+299 ATSYSMVL

-313 TLFFYIRATRSSERY
+313 TLIFYVRATRFSERY
-328 ATITGKGYRVKVLD
+328 ATITGKGYRVKVID
-342 IGIWKYVTFL
+342 IGPWKYVTFL
-352 AVFLYFLVGI
+352 AVFVYFLAGI
-362 AIPFVVLIVVSMIP
+362 AVPFIVLIVVSMIP
-376 YFDYETFMKFPSNMV
+376 YFDYDTFMQFPTNAV
-391 LSNYTKVM
+391 LTNYYTVM
-399 KHPSFITGL
+399 RHPSFVTGL
-408 YNSLVLSITIA
+408 YNSLFLSVTIA
-419 LSTVLSGI
+419 VVTVFAGI

-435 TRTYGAKVFE
+435 TRAAGTKIFE

-463 VIVFLGTPLY
+463 LIIFLGTPLY

-479 GLGLFVAYFP
+479 GIGLFVAYFP

-513 GAKWRHVF
+513 GAKWRQVF

-579 AGGVIYLLILIVAV
+579 AGGVIYLIILILAV
-593 SLAKF
+593 SIAKF
-598 AFNLKFSL
+598 AFKMKFSL

>member
-1 MAMAERRFYRS
+1 M
-12 TSLPLALSLTPKNPS
+12 PL
-27 QGKRLLSGWRR
+27 
-38 KATANWKSIKLI
+38 
-50 YRQGTIV
+50 V
-57 PLLASVIAGGAI
+57 ASAIAGAAI
-69 ITPIVIVLVKS
+69 ITPVLVVMWRS
-80 LSTGKLGASVGFT
+80 FTTGKLGFT
-93 VANYLRV
+93 VGLNLNNYLRV
-100 FGDRDILPLL
+100 FNDRDLMPMLS
-110 NNSILYAAGSALLGT
+110 NSIIYAGGAALLGT
-125 GLGGLLAWIVARTN
+125 GLGAFLAWIVARTN
-139 TPGKALVEL
+139 TPGKGLVEL

-171 KSGILNNMLQEYF
+171 RSGILNGMLQQF
-184 GIEAQIFNAFSMAGM
+184 LGIDTLVFNAFSMAGM
-199 VWVFGLA
+199 IWVFGLA

-232 AGSRPVHTTLR
+232 AGSKPVRTMFK
-243 ITFPLAVPAFLSAL
+243 ITFPLALPAFTSAL

-269 TPVLQGTPGNIN
+269 TPVLQGTPGNIK

-307 VVLSVI
+307 VVMSII
-313 TLFFYIRATRSSERY
+313 TLYFYIRATRFSERY
-328 ATITGKGYRVKVLD
+328 ATITGKGYRVKVID
-342 IGIWKYVTFL
+342 IGPWKYLTFAAVLIYFL
-352 AVFLYFLVGI
+352 AGI
-362 AIPFVVLIVVSMIP
+362 VIPFIVLIVVSMIP
-376 YFDYETFMKFPSNMV
+376 YFDYDTFMRFPFNAV
-391 LSNYTKVM
+391 LTNYYTVLR
-399 KHPSFITGL
+399 HPSFMTGL
-408 YNSLVLSITIA
+408 YNSLILSVTIA
-419 LSTVLSGI
+419 IITVLTGI

-435 TRTYGAKVFE
+435 TRAAGTKVFE

-463 VIVFLGTPLY
+463 LIIFIGTPLY

-494 ASGSI
+494 ASGAI

-513 GAKWRHVF
+513 GARWRHVF

-552 LLTSPGHEYGPV
+552 LLTSPGKEYGPV

-579 AGGVIYLLILIVAV
+579 AGGVIYLIILIVAV
-593 SLAKF
+593 SVAKF
-598 AFNLKFSL
+598 AFKMKFSL

>member
-1 MAMAERRFYRS
+1 M
-12 TSLPLALSLTPKNPS
+12 
-27 QGKRLLSGWRR
+27 
-38 KATANWKSIKLI
+38 NWKVVRLA
-50 YRQGTIV
+50 YRQSSVV
-57 PLLASVIAGGAI
+57 PLVASLLAGAAI
-69 ITPIVIVLVKS
+69 ITPVIIVLMRSVTS
-80 LSTGKLGASVGFT
+80 GKLGTLVGFT
-93 VANYLRV
+93 SENYFRV
-100 FGDRDILPLL
+100 FTDRNIFSMLG
-110 NNSILYAAGSALLGT
+110 NSVFYAGGAAALGT
-125 GLGGLLAWIVARTN
+125 GIGSLLAWIVARTN
-139 TPGKALVEL
+139 TPGKTLVEL

-171 KSGILNNMLQEYF
+171 KSGILNGMLEQFF
-184 GIEAQIFNAFSMAGM
+184 GIKELVFNAFSMTGM
-199 VWVFGLA
+199 IWVFGLA

-232 AGSRPVHTTLR
+232 AGSKPVNTMLK
-243 ITFPLAVPAFLSAL
+243 ITFPLAAPAFLSAF

-269 TPVLQGTPGNIN
+269 TPVLQGTPAGIN

-299 ATAYSVVL
+299 ATAYSMVL
-307 VVLSVI
+307 VVLSVF
-313 TLFFYIRATRSSERY
+313 TLIFYVRATRFSERY
-328 ATITGKGYRVKVLD
+328 ATITGKGYKVRVID
-342 IGIWKYVTFL
+342 IGKWKYVTFL
-352 AVFLYFLVGI
+352 AVFFYFLVGI
-362 AIPFVVLIVVSMIP
+362 VLPLLVLIVVSMIP
-376 YFDYETFMKFPSNMV
+376 YYDYDTFMKFPSNMV
-391 LSNYTKVM
+391 VKNYFTVM
-399 KHPSFITGL
+399 RHPSFVTGL
-408 YNSLVLSITIA
+408 YNSLTLSIIIA
-419 LSTVLSGI
+419 IVTVLAGI

-435 TRTYGAKVFE
+435 TKTYGTKLFE

-463 VIVFLGTPLY
+463 LILFVGTPLY

-479 GLGLFVAYFP
+479 GIGLFVAYFP

-513 GAKWRHVF
+513 GARWRHVF

-540 FIEAIRN
+540 FIEALRN

-552 LLTSPGHEYGPV
+552 LLTSPGNEYGPV

-579 AGGVIYLLILIVAV
+579 AGGVIYLIILIVAV
-593 SLAKF
+593 SVAKF
-598 AFNLKFSL
+598 AFNMKFSL

>member
-1 MAMAERRFYRS
+1 M
-12 TSLPLALSLTPKNPS
+12 
-27 QGKRLLSGWRR
+27 
-38 KATANWKSIKLI
+38 
-50 YRQGTIV
+50 V
-57 PLLASVIAGGAI
+57 PLVASSIAGAAI
-69 ITPIVIVLVKS
+69 ITPVIIVLWRS
-80 LSTGKLGASVGFT
+80 LTTGKLGFTVGLN
-93 VANYLRV
+93 VANYARV
-100 FGDRDILPLL
+100 FADKDIWAML
-110 NNSILYAAGSALLGT
+110 NNSVVYAAGSALLGT

-171 KSGILNNMLQEYF
+171 KSGILNGMLDQYL
-184 GIEAQIFNAFSMAGM
+184 GVTTPVFNAFSMAGM
-199 VWVFGLA
+199 IWVFGLA

-232 AGSRPVHTTLR
+232 AGSRPVHTMMK
-243 ITFPLAVPAFLSAL
+243 ITFPLALPAFLSAF

-269 TPVLQGTPGNIN
+269 TPVLQGTPANIK

-299 ATAYSVVL
+299 ATAYSVIL
-307 VVLSVI
+307 VVMSLV
-313 TLFFYIRATRSSERY
+313 TLYFYVRTTRFSDRY
-328 ATITGKGYRVKVLD
+328 ATITGKGYRVKVID
-342 IGIWKYVTFL
+342 IGAWKYATFL
-352 AVFLYFLVGI
+352 AVFLYFLAGI
-362 AIPFVVLIVVSMIP
+362 LIPFIVLIVVSMIP
-376 YFDYETFMKFPSNMV
+376 YYDYETFMNFPRNAV
-391 LSNYTKVM
+391 LNNYFTVM
-399 KHPSFITGL
+399 KHPSFVTGL
-408 YNSLVLSITIA
+408 YNSLILSVSIA
-419 LSTVLSGI
+419 LVTVFFGI
-427 VMAFTIYR
+427 IMAFAIHR
-435 TRTYGAKVFE
+435 TRTFGVQLFE

-463 VIVFLGTPLY
+463 VIIFLGTPLY

-552 LLTSPGHEYGPV
+552 LLTAPGMEYGPV

-579 AGGVIYLLILIVAV
+579 AGGVIYLIILVIAV
-593 SLAKF
+593 SIAKF
-598 AFNLKFSL
+598 AFNMKFSL